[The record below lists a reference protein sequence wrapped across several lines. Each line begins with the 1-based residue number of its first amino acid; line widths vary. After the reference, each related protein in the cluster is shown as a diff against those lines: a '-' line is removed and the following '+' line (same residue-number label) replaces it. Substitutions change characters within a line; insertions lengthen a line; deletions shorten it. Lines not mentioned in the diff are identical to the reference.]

1 MALRRAPRHVVALE
15 MARDAYLSKT
25 RARSLA
31 QPMGKRMQSIMICA
45 RLQVAGS
52 GRFPSEAD
60 IRAWL
65 GRDID
70 RYDLRGSLGSL
81 VVRGLI
87 VKDGDTY
94 QITDEGWK

>member
-1 MALRRAPRHVVALE
+1 
-15 MARDAYLSKT
+15 
-25 RARSLA
+25 
-31 QPMGKRMQSIMICA
+31 MQSIMICA